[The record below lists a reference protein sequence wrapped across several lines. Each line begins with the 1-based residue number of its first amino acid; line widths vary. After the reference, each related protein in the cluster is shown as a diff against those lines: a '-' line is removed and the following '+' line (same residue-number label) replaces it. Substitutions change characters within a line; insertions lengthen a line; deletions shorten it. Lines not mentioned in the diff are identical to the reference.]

1 MVMAATGGMSRLFIS
16 EDTIMAKRCG
26 CPKGAKK
33 VSGRAASSRRSTAS
47 GEPLRS
53 KED

>member
-1 MVMAATGGMSRLFIS
+1 MSRLFIS

-33 VSGRAASSRRSTAS
+33 VKGGGCQRKGRFVKKVNCKR
-47 GEPLRS
+47 
-53 KED
+53 

>member
-33 VSGRAASSRRSTAS
+33 VKGGGCQRKGRFVKKVNCKR
-47 GEPLRS
+47 
-53 KED
+53 